1 MASVVDVVNTALGHI
16 GDEAIVTSIDPP
28 DGSVQAMHAARFY
41 PIARDALLEMHAWRC
56 CTRRA
61 NLAKLSITPPI
72 GWAFAY
78 SLPNLCV
85 RPIAVLMP
93 DALPDLFSTVNTNI
107 LTPAAS
113 DTLNSQDF
121 VVESLD
127 DGSSVVYTNTDS
139 AQMIF
144 QIGVTDLNK
153 FTPLMVLALGRFL
166 ASFLAGP
173 IIKGTDGT
181 AVAKAQLQVFHDFD
195 LPKAAVS
202 DANARQ
208 SNPYNNST
216 PAPIAARA

>member
-1 MASVVDVVNTALGHI
+1 MASEIDVVNTALGHI
-16 GDEAIVTSIDPP
+16 GDEAIVTAIDPP

-41 PIARDALLEMHAWRC
+41 PIARDALLEMHPWRC

-61 NLAKLSITPPI
+61 NLAKLSISPPI

-78 SLPNLCV
+78 ALPNLCV

-93 DALPDLFSTVNTNI
+93 NALPDLFSTVNTNI

-181 AVAKAQLQVFHDFD
+181 GVAKEQLKIFHDFD
-195 LPKAAVS
+195 LPRAKES

-216 PAPIAARA
+216 PASIAARA